1 MNLQMNLSLAHGYT
15 SQSQIAKVLTENW
28 LANECYCPSC
38 LSLLSQAKANSR
50 VLDFVCSSCSNQ
62 FELKSKKGV
71 FGRKISDGAYSSMI
85 DRLIDS
91 NSPHFFFLNYSI
103 DFKVRNLVVVPSYFL
118 QPSLIERRKPLS
130 DKARRAGWVGCN
142 IITSQIPEAGKI
154 SIVKEYQA
162 VNARL
167 VKRAWAKTYFLSDE
181 KNSESRSWVLD
192 IISCI
197 ERLNQQTFSLQ
208 KMYDFEN
215 ELSLKHP
222 NNHHVKDKI
231 RQQLQVLRDKGYIDF
246 VRPGLYK
253 LSGE

>member
-1 MNLQMNLSLAHGYT
+1 MNLQMNLSLARGYT
-15 SQSQIAKVLTENW
+15 SKSQIAKVLTENW
-28 LANECYCPSC
+28 LANESYCPSC

-50 VLDFVCSSCSNQ
+50 VLDFVCSNCSNQ

-71 FGRKISDGAYSSMI
+71 LGRKISDGAYSAMI
-85 DRLIDS
+85 DRLTDS
-91 NSPHFFFLNYSI
+91 NSPHFFFLNYST
-103 DFKVRNLVVVPSYFL
+103 DFKVRNLVAVPSYFL

-130 DKARRAGWVGCN
+130 DKAKRAGWVGCN

-154 SIVKEYQA
+154 SIVKEYQ
-162 VNARL
+162 VVETKL
-167 VKRAWAKTYFLSDE
+167 VKRVWAKTHFLASE
-181 KNSESRSWVLD
+181 KNSESRSWMLD
-192 IISCI
+192 TISCI

-231 RQQLQVLRDKGYIDF
+231 RQQLQFLRDK
-246 VRPGLYK
+246 
-253 LSGE
+253 

>member
-1 MNLQMNLSLAHGYT
+1 MNLSLARGYT
-15 SQSQIAKVLTENW
+15 SKSQIAKVLTESW
-28 LANECYCPSC
+28 LANQCYCPSC
-38 LSLLSQAKANSR
+38 LSLLSYASANAR
-50 VLDFVCSSCSNQ
+50 VLDFICSTCSNQ

-71 FGRKISDGAYSSMI
+71 FGRKITDGAYSAMI
-85 DRLIDS
+85 DRLKDS
-91 NSPHFFFLNYSI
+91 NSPHFFFLNYSA

-130 DKARRAGWVGCN
+130 DMARRAGWVGCN
-142 IITSQIPEAGKI
+142 IIASQIPEAGKI
-154 SIVKEYQA
+154 SIVKDYQA
-162 VNARL
+162 VKAGL
-167 VKRAWAKTYFLSDE
+167 VKRLWAKTYFLSSE
-181 KNSESRSWVLD
+181 KNSESRSWMLD

-208 KMYDFEN
+208 KIYDFEN

-253 LSGE
+253 LNGE